1 MFKMLSQLWAAFT
14 VLFTAFEKV
23 ANSINLAMDVA
34 EKGAQ
39 TMSDEAG
46 IKREIA
52 LVQLQADLAAARL
65 LSANKSTQ
73 LVTTE

>member
-1 MFKMLSQLWAAFT
+1 MFKMLAQLWAALT
-14 VLFTAFEKV
+14 VLFSAFEKV

-65 LSANKSTQ
+65 LSASKPTQ
-73 LVTTE
+73 LITAE